1 MVSQHQIRGGNFK
14 LIGHEQQSHYFPRIL
29 VQGVKLV
36 HTVVYKM
43 WVSNKTTGLVS
54 NHDWVD
60 NKNKIING
68 KVHLK
73 NINLVLGGIQEP
85 KMAS

>member
-1 MVSQHQIRGGNFK
+1 M
-14 LIGHEQQSHYFPRIL
+14 QQSHYFPRIL
-29 VQGVKLV
+29 VHGVKLV

-60 NKNKIING
+60 NKNKIMNG

-73 NINLVLGGIQEP
+73 SINLVLGDIQEP
-85 KMAS
+85 KKEELIKLYVE